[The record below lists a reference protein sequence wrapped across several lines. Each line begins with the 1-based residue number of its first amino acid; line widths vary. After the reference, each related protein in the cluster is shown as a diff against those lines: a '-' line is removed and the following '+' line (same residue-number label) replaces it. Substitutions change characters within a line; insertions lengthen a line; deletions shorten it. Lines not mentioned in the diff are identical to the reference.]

1 MPEALISVII
11 PAYNA
16 ERYLPD
22 AIDSVL
28 AQTYPAGEIIV
39 VDDGSS
45 DGTPRVA
52 ERYGGRVH
60 WLSQENQGSGAA
72 RNRGIAATRGELLA
86 FLDADDLW
94 VREKLAW
101 QVAAL
106 ADEPR
111 PEMVFGMVQ
120 QFVSPE
126 IPEQSKRKLSYSP
139 EPMAGHLAGA
149 MLARRGVF
157 ERAGVFDTTLKAGEF
172 IEWYMRVTDL
182 GLKSVLLPQVL
193 LQRRLHETNLGIQQ
207 RDSRLDY
214 VRLVKAAL
222 DRRAQARAEAIPGT
236 GKS

>member
-1 MPEALISVII
+1 MPEPLISVII

-16 ERYLPD
+16 ERYLPE

-28 AQTYPAGEIIV
+28 GQTCPAGEIIV

-52 ERYGGRVH
+52 ERYGSRVR
-60 WLSQENQGSGAA
+60 WLSQTNQGSAAA
-72 RNRGIAATRGELLA
+72 RNRGIEAARGELLA

-101 QVAAL
+101 QVEAL
-106 ADEPR
+106 AAEPR

-126 IPEQSKRKLSYSP
+126 IPEESKQRLACSP
-139 EPMAGHLAGA
+139 EPMAGHVAGA

-157 ERAGVFDTTLKAGEF
+157 ERAGGFDTRLKMGEF
-172 IEWYMRVTDL
+172 IEWYMRVMDL
-182 GLKSVLLPQVL
+182 GLTSVLLPQVVL
-193 LQRRLHETNLGIQQ
+193 HRRLHETNMGIRE
-207 RDSRLDY
+207 RDSRQDY
-214 VRLVKAAL
+214 VRIVKAAL
-222 DRRAQARAEAIPGT
+222 DRRAQARAEASPGS
-236 GKS
+236 GEG